1 MCVNEDESRVSL
13 GFQPETC
20 TELERGKRKA
30 GLRESRHLLLERS
43 SLGYL
48 VVWEGGA
55 ELDVRLYSLRTEPRI

>member
-30 GLRESRHLLLERS
+30 GLGESRHLLLE
-43 SLGYL
+43 YL

-55 ELDVRLYSLRTEPRI
+55 GLDARLYSLRTEPRI